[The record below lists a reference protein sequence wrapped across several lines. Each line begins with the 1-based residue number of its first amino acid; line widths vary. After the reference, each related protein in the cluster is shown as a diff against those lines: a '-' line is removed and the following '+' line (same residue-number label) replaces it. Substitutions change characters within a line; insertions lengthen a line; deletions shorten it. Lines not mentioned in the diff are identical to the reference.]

1 MKKARQ
7 TAINSHVIALQLATT
22 EGRGG
27 GESLRAAECGTGMIM
42 LYGDD
47 VSATASQAQIKNSL

>member
-27 GESLRAAECGTGMIM
+27 DSLRAAECGTGMMM

-47 VSATASQAQIKNSL
+47 VSATASHAQIKNSL